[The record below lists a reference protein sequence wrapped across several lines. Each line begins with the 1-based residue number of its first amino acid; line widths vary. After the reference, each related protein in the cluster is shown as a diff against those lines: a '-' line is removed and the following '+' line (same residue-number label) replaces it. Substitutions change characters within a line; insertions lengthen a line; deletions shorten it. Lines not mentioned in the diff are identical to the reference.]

1 MTKYD
6 FDKIIDRHG
15 TNAVKVDLLKPLY
28 GEDNLIPLWVAD
40 MDFET
45 PDFIV
50 DALKKRIEHP
60 VFGYSVEPPDYKSS
74 IIDWID
80 SMHQWKIEQ
89 EWLCYIP
96 GIVKGIGFVVNVF
109 TQPGD
114 KVIIQPPVYHP
125 FRLIL
130 EANGR
135 EVVYN
140 PLKLKDNQYEM
151 DFEQLEQIVD
161 EKCKLL
167 ILSNPHN
174 PAGIVWDR
182 ETLKTLANICKANNI
197 LIVSDEIHADMA
209 LYGNKHIPFATVSK
223 EAAENSITFGAPS
236 KTFNIAGIISSYA
249 IVSNKQIREKFFGW
263 LNANELTHP
272 NLFAT
277 IATQAAY
284 RNGKQWLRQML
295 DYLEQNI
302 GFVEEYLQKNIPQIK
317 IMKPQASFLIWL
329 DCRELNLSH
338 RKLNDL
344 FVNNAGLALNDG
356 EIFGI
361 GGEGFMRMNI
371 GISKKVLEK
380 AMSQLQKAV
389 YEFYNL

>member
-1 MTKYD
+1 MHTYD
-6 FDKIIDRHG
+6 FDKVIDRRG
-15 TNAVKVDLLKPLY
+15 TFAVKTDLLKPLY
-28 GEDNLIPLWVAD
+28 GEEDLIPLWVAD

-50 DALKKRIEHP
+50 DALKKRLEHP
-60 VFGYSVEPPDYKSS
+60 VFGYSLEPSDYKSS
-74 IIDWID
+74 IIDWIA

-125 FRLIL
+125 FRLVP
-130 EANGR
+130 EANNR

-140 PLKLKDNQYEM
+140 PLVLKEDHYEM
-151 DFEQLEQIVD
+151 DFEQLEQIID

-174 PAGIVWDR
+174 PAGIVWDK
-182 ETLKTLANICKANNI
+182 ETLQTLAKICQAHNV
-197 LIVSDEIHADMA
+197 LVVSDEIHADMA
-209 LYGNKHIPFATVSK
+209 LYGHKHIPFATVSE
-223 EAAENSITFGAPS
+223 EAADNCITFGAPS
-236 KTFNIAGIISSYA
+236 KTFNIAGIVSSYA
-249 IVSNKQIREKFFGW
+249 IVSNEQIREKFFGW
-263 LNANELTHP
+263 LNANELTHA

-284 RNGKQWLRQML
+284 QKGKDWLQQML
-295 DYLEQNI
+295 HYLEQNI
-302 GFVEEYLQKNIPQIK
+302 DFVEEYLNKNIPQIK
-317 IMKPQASFLIWL
+317 VMKPQASFLVWL

-338 RKLNDL
+338 RKLNNL
-344 FVNNAGLALNDG
+344 FVQDAGLALNDG

-361 GGEGFMRMNI
+361 EGKGFMRMNV
-371 GISKKVLEK
+371 GTSRKVLERAMGQLSK
-380 AMSQLQKAV
+380 AMR
-389 YEFYNL
+389 